1 VAGIVK
7 HGSTAFNAALWR
19 TCEMS
24 EKAYVVRFKHPQLS
38 TEFVIAAT
46 AEIHGEHLALV
57 NSKGKL
63 TALFYLGVVDSWFE
77 S

>member
-1 VAGIVK
+1 
-7 HGSTAFNAALWR
+7 
-19 TCEMS
+19 MS